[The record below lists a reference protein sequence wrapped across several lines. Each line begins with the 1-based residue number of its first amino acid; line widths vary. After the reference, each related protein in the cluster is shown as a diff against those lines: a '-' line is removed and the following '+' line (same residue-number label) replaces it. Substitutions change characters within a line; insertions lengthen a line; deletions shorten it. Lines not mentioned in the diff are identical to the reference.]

1 MKNRI
6 QILYVTILI
15 AIFGCNSQKEDFVF
29 EKFKSELEKKGV
41 KIDSI
46 DEEEIIYIN
55 VNDNI
60 LEISLENTRRNYE
73 RDADESHVFDLVNT
87 VISYENA
94 LPTWEVAKE
103 KIYVQLFAT
112 DFDLQ
117 NSIIEKVTNKF
128 SKGYVI
134 SENDKLTWISKEI
147 LNTWNIN
154 ETELKNQAN
163 SNANRLLSETEI
175 KYEIVE
181 DRKLGLID
189 VENSFLKG
197 SLLFASD
204 MKEKIKA
211 DIGFPFYAVIPVR
224 DFCYI
229 FSEKD
234 MKFFSM
240 RIGEV
245 VVDEYKKSGNP
256 VTTEILK
263 FTESG
268 VEVVGKYTVD

>member
-1 MKNRI
+1 MKNRT
-6 QILYVTILI
+6 QILYLTILM
-15 AIFGCNSQKEDFVF
+15 AIFGCNSPKEDFVF

-46 DEEEIIYIN
+46 DEKEIIYIN
-55 VNDNI
+55 INDNV

-73 RDADESHVFDLVNT
+73 RDADESHILDLVNT

-103 KIYVQLFAT
+103 KIYVQLFPNN
-112 DFDLQ
+112 FDLQ
-117 NSIIEKVTNKF
+117 NSIVEKITDEF

-147 LNTWNIN
+147 LKTWNID

-181 DRKLGLID
+181 DKKLGLID

-204 MKEKIKA
+204 MKEKIKE

-234 MKFFSM
+234 MKFISM

-245 VVDEYKKSGNP
+245 VVDEYKKSENP

-263 FTESG
+263 FTENG
-268 VEVVGKYTVD
+268 VEVVGKYNVD